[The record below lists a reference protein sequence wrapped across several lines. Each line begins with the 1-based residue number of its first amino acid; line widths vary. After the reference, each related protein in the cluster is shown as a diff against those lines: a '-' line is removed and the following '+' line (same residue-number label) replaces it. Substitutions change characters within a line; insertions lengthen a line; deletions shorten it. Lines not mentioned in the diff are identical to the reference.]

1 MDEKKRVLI
10 IDDEALIRR
19 ALADYLTERG
29 YETATA
35 SDGTEGLTIARSEQF
50 HAVLVDLRM
59 PQVDGMEVITTL
71 HAEQPELP
79 MVVVSG
85 TGVLSDAIEAM
96 RRGASDYITKPVTDI
111 DEIAVVVERVME
123 KARLVAERD
132 RYQRELEQLNRS
144 LEAEVTRRTQDVRA
158 QNRSLRALNRVSY
171 AISEPLDIDTVLN
184 RAIDAAVAAVEADSG
199 IVQLLNPAINQ
210 LVVAAVRGMPKPD
223 ILSAQNIPLGQGIVG
238 QVAQSGRPRAGSD
251 FTQDPWLAS
260 LSEAT
265 GLRSFLCV
273 PLRAGDETTW
283 PAETGKTHSIVGTLG
298 IAMQNEYSFD
308 SQEVELLASI
318 GNQIGVAI
326 TRAQYAI
333 DLERANVRLARANAD
348 LRRLD
353 TLREQ
358 FIQNVAHELRTP
370 LALAHGYIEML
381 TQGGLTQEEHQMALD
396 VASRRVQ
403 SLVDIVNSIT
413 TLQDLDSQ
421 PLRIEPVVP
430 SELFQTAC
438 QMATQR
444 AALANIELRD
454 ISPKDAPSFPGDFT
468 RLAQA
473 LHQLLD
479 NACKFSPDG
488 STVTI
493 AMETVEGAVII
504 SVSDQGIGIPPEEH
518 SYIFDRFYQVDGS
531 TTRRYGGTGLGL
543 AIAKEIVEAH
553 GGQITVESTVGEGSC
568 FSVRLPL
575 RDYDSSEGLE
585 S

>member
-1 MDEKKRVLI
+1 MDKKKRILI

-19 ALADYLTERG
+19 ALSDYLTESG
-29 YETATA
+29 YQTTMA
-35 SDGTEGLTIARSEQF
+35 SNGIEGLTIARSEQF

-71 HAEQPELP
+71 HDEQPELP
-79 MVVVSG
+79 VVVVSG

-96 RRGASDYITKPVTDI
+96 RRGASDYITKPVADI
-111 DEIAVVVERVME
+111 DEIAVVIERVME

-132 RYQRELEQLNRS
+132 QYQCELEQLNRS
-144 LEAEVTRRTQDVRA
+144 LEAEVVRQTEDLRA
-158 QNRSLRALNRVSY
+158 QNRRLMALNRVSI
-171 AISEPLDIDTVLN
+171 AISEPLDLDTMLN
-184 RAIDAAVAAVEADSG
+184 RAIDAAVAAIEADGG
-199 IVQLLNPAINQ
+199 IVQLLNPATNQ
-210 LVVAAVRGMPKPD
+210 LVVAAARGMPKSY
-223 ILSAQNIPLGQGIVG
+223 LSSAQAIPLGQGIAG
-238 QVAQSGRPRAGSD
+238 QVAKSGRPQGGSD
-251 FTQDPWLAS
+251 FTNDTWLAS
-260 LSEAT
+260 LAEVA
-265 GLRSFLCV
+265 GFRSFLCV
-273 PLRAGDETTW
+273 PLRAGDEFSLLSD
-283 PAETGKTHSIVGTLG
+283 KDKKHSIVGALG
-298 IAMQNEYSFD
+298 IAIRDEYDFGHHELD
-308 SQEVELLASI
+308 LLASI

-326 TRAQYAI
+326 ARAQYAV
-333 DLERANVRLARANAD
+333 DLERANVRLERANAD

-381 TQGGLTQEEHQMALD
+381 TQGGLSHEEHQMALD

-403 SLVDIVNSIT
+403 ALVDIVKSIT

-430 SELFQTAC
+430 SELLQTAC
-438 QMATQR
+438 QMVAQR
-444 AALANIELRD
+444 ASGADIKLRD
-454 ISPKDAPSFPGDFT
+454 TCPPGTRAFPGDFT

-479 NACKFSPDG
+479 NACKFSPEE

-493 AMETVEGAVII
+493 AVEATESATII
-504 SVSDQGIGIPPEEH
+504 SVSDEGIGIPPEEH
-518 SYIFDRFYQVDGS
+518 TYIFDRFYQVDGS

-553 GGQITVESTVGEGSC
+553 GGQITVESAVGEGSR
-568 FSVRLPL
+568 FSIRLPFDGL
-575 RDYDSSEGLE
+575 MNSEG
-585 S
+585 